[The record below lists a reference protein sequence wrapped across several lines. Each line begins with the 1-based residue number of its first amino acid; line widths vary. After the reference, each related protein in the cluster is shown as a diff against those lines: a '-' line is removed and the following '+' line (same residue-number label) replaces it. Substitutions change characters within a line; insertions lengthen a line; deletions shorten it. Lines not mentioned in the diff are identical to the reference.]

1 MIHHSSLNSAATS
14 YPAAPSPQTAMDAS
28 GEDLAVV
35 IAQAADDRKA
45 VDTVVLK
52 VSDVSYLADYFVIT
66 SGMSLPQVRAIANS
80 IEQQVSDTCH
90 RVPRRVEGQAEGN
103 WILMDYGDVIV
114 HIFMPKEREYYGLEA
129 FWGHAERIPFSTPQ
143 P

>member
-1 MIHHSSLNSAATS
+1 MIHQSSFNPTTTPYSAST
-14 YPAAPSPQTAMDAS
+14 PSRTGKDVS
-28 GEDLAVV
+28 GEDLALT
-35 IAQAADDRKA
+35 IARAADDRKA

-80 IEQQVSDTCH
+80 IEQEVGDTWQ
-90 RVPRRVEGQAEGN
+90 RAPRRVEGQSEGN
-103 WILMDYGDVIV
+103 WIVMDYGDVIV

-129 FWGHAERIPFSTPQ
+129 FWGHAEHVSFTP
-143 P
+143 